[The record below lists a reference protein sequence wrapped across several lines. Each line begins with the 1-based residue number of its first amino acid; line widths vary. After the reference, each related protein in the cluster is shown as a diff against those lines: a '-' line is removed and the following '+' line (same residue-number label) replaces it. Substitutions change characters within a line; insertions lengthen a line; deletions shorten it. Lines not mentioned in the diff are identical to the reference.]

1 MSRNSLRYLI
11 VLFLLTLAGVRGWWL
26 SRSGAGESLPG
37 GHSFVA
43 DIDFWRRT
51 PRQVTVIT
59 PHDFRLGSL
68 DSVPLEIGDW
78 HGVDV
83 PASPDVAV
91 YLEPEQYVVRRY
103 QRGDAAGPAL
113 WLSLIGSRQAKSFHP
128 PPLCYTTWH
137 TEVGSTTI
145 PLPGGDLHALTLVV
159 SQGERRYIMLY
170 FYLWPDAARRFE
182 DGMVMFKVTS
192 EPLGTD
198 EETLA
203 LQREFAQQF
212 FMGVQAVQR

>member
-1 MSRNSLRYLI
+1 MSRDSLRYLI
-11 VLFLLTLAGVRGWWL
+11 VLLLLALAGAGGWWL
-26 SRSGAGESLPG
+26 TQRGAEEALPPG
-37 GHSFVA
+37 NSFVA

-51 PRQVTVIT
+51 PREGTVIT
-59 PHDFRLGSL
+59 PYDFHLGKL
-68 DSVPLEIGDW
+68 DSVPLDVGDW

-83 PASPDVAV
+83 PASPDVTE
-91 YLEPEQYVVRRY
+91 YLEPEQYVVRYYERES
-103 QRGDAAGPAL
+103 GTAL

-145 PLPGGDLHALTLVV
+145 PLDGGDLHALTLVV

-182 DGMVMFKVTS
+182 DGMVMFKVMS
-192 EPLGTD
+192 EPLGTV
-198 EETLA
+198 EETIA
-203 LQREFAQQF
+203 MQQEFTRQF
-212 FMGVQAVQR
+212 FTAVRR

>member
-11 VLFLLTLAGVRGWWL
+11 VLLLLALAGAGSWWL
-26 SRSGAGESLPG
+26 SRGGARKSLSV

-59 PHDFRLGSL
+59 PYNFHLGSL
-68 DSVPLEIGDW
+68 DSVPLDVGDW

-103 QRGDAAGPAL
+103 QRGNGPAL
-113 WLSLIGSRQAKSFHP
+113 WLSLIGSRQTKSFHP

-137 TEVGSTTI
+137 TEVGSTAI
-145 PLPGGDLHALTLVV
+145 PLNGGDLHALTLVV

-182 DGMVMFKVTS
+182 DGMVMFKVMS

-203 LQREFAQQF
+203 LQREFARQF
-212 FMGVQAVQR
+212 FTAVQR

>member
-1 MSRNSLRYLI
+1 MIL
-11 VLFLLTLAGVRGWWL
+11 LFLLALAGAGGWWL
-26 SRSGAGESLPG
+26 NRSGAGESLPG
-37 GHSFVA
+37 GYSFVA

-59 PHDFRLGSL
+59 PYDFHLGSL
-68 DSVPLEIGDW
+68 DRVPLDVGNW

-83 PASPDVAV
+83 PASPDVAE
-91 YLEPEQYVVRRY
+91 YLEPEQYVVRYYERES
-103 QRGDAAGPAL
+103 GPAL

-145 PLPGGDLHALTLVV
+145 PLDGGDLHALTLVV
-159 SQGERRYIMLY
+159 SQGERCYVMLY

-182 DGMVMFKVTS
+182 DGMVMFKVMS

-203 LQREFAQQF
+203 LQREFARQF
-212 FMGVQAVQR
+212 FTAVQR

>member
-1 MSRNSLRYLI
+1 LI
-11 VLFLLTLAGVRGWWL
+11 VLLLLALAGAGGWWL
-26 SRSGAGESLPG
+26 ARRGAEEALPPG
-37 GHSFVA
+37 NSFVA

-51 PRQVTVIT
+51 PREGTVIT
-59 PHDFRLGSL
+59 PYDFHLGKL
-68 DSVPLEIGDW
+68 DSVPLDVGDW

-83 PASPDVAV
+83 PASPDVTE
-91 YLEPEQYVVRRY
+91 YLEPEQYVVRYYERES
-103 QRGDAAGPAL
+103 GTAL

-145 PLPGGDLHALTLVV
+145 PLDGGDLHALTLVV

-182 DGMVMFKVTS
+182 DGMVMFKVMS
-192 EPLGTD
+192 EPLGTV
-198 EETLA
+198 EETIA
-203 LQREFAQQF
+203 MQQEFTRQF
-212 FMGVQAVQR
+212 FTAVRR

>member
-1 MSRNSLRYLI
+1 MSRDSLRYLI
-11 VLFLLTLAGVRGWWL
+11 VLLLLALAGAGGWWL
-26 SRSGAGESLPG
+26 ARRGAEEALPPG
-37 GHSFVA
+37 NSFVA

-51 PRQVTVIT
+51 PREGTVIT
-59 PHDFRLGSL
+59 PYDFHLGKL
-68 DSVPLEIGDW
+68 DSVPLDVGDW

-83 PASPDVAV
+83 PASPDVTE
-91 YLEPEQYVVRRY
+91 YLEPEQYVVRYYERES
-103 QRGDAAGPAL
+103 GTAL

-145 PLPGGDLHALTLVV
+145 PLDGGDLHALTLVV

-182 DGMVMFKVTS
+182 DGMVMFKVMS
-192 EPLGTD
+192 EPLGTV
-198 EETLA
+198 EETIA
-203 LQREFAQQF
+203 MQQEFTRQF
-212 FMGVQAVQR
+212 FTAVRR